1 MSSITELDL
10 TNNPEM
16 KYLFIQFLD
25 LKELDISNCEKLINL
40 VENYEQDEIDD
51 RQSWDGFY
59 DDAGQM
65 MVPLKCKLIY

>member
-1 MSSITELDL
+1 M
-10 TNNPEM
+10 
-16 KYLFIQFLD
+16 
-25 LKELDISNCEKLINL
+25 KELDISNCEKLINL